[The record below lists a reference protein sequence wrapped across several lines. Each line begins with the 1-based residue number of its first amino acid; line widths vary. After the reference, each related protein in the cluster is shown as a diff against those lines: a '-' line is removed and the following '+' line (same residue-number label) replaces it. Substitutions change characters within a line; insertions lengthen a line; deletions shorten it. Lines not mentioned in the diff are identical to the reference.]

1 MKKKNKVGVRELYNK
16 GSVKANKEL
25 WGEKESDF
33 SRRGFLSSS
42 ALLAM
47 GAVLGGKIVFGENL
61 PSDIVPAGLKD
72 TTEAFSILGKS
83 GDLVILNDKP
93 LNAEVPAHLLD
104 DKVTPSDV
112 MFVRNNG
119 LPPGNVDVSN
129 WKLTIEGESAEITKS
144 YTIEDLKSKF
154 KHYTYNL
161 TLECGGNGRSE
172 FNPPAK
178 GNQWTTGAVGC
189 SAWTGVRL
197 KDVLEDVGVKSNA
210 VYIGYYGA
218 DTHLSGDTKKVVIS
232 RGVPIKKAMEEE
244 GLIAW
249 SLNGEDIPVMN
260 GYPLRLVIGG
270 WPASVSGKW
279 LNRIVIRDKEHDG
292 PKMKGYSYRV
302 PKYPV
307 APGTNV
313 PEEDMKIIESMPVK
327 SLITFPKTGA
337 IVKGNQSFEVRGHAW
352 AGDLIVQEMSVSIDF
367 GATWKKCIL
376 EKPLNRLAWQH
387 WKIQVTLPE
396 EGYYEIWAKAT
407 DSKGKAQP
415 IIVPGWNPKGYL
427 NNASHRIAVK
437 RIDA

>member
-1 MKKKNKVGVRELYNK
+1 MKKKNKVGIRELYNK
-16 GSVKANKEL
+16 DTVKANKEL
-25 WGEKESDF
+25 WGEKDSDF

-47 GAVLGGKIVFGENL
+47 GAVLGGKIVFGKNL

-72 TTEAFSILGKS
+72 STEAFSILGKS

-112 MFVRNNG
+112 MFIRNNG
-119 LPPGNVDVSN
+119 LPPENVDASK
-129 WKLTIEGESAEITKS
+129 WELTIEGESAEITKT
-144 YTIEDLKSKF
+144 YTIEELKSKF

-178 GNQWTTGAVGC
+178 GNQWTTGGVGC

-279 LNRIVIRDKEHDG
+279 LNKIVIRDKEHDG

-307 APGTNV
+307 APGTKV
-313 PEEDMKIIESMPVK
+313 PEGDMKIIESMPVK
-327 SLITFPKTGA
+327 SLITYPKTGA
-337 IVKGNQSFEVRGHAW
+337 IVKGNKSFEVRGHAW
-352 AGDLIVQEMSVSIDF
+352 AGDLLVQEMSVSIDF

-387 WKIQVTLPE
+387 WKTQVTLPE

-407 DSKGKAQP
+407 DSNGKAQP